1 MRHPGRVARVRDRL
15 ATAGLQGLLVT
26 RPANVRYLSGFTAEE
41 AYLLIVLDHAW
52 IVSDFRYALQIQEEV
67 PGFEFLQVRQ
77 MMADLARALK
87 EIGLQTLAFEPGH
100 LTVRQ
105 HGELSRWLPDLRLVG
120 LPDAVENLRVIK
132 DDDELAFIRKAAG
145 LADAAMEHLCNS
157 VSAGKSEKELAL
169 DAEFFIR
176 REGADDVAFEV
187 IVASGPR
194 AALPHAAP
202 TDRRIEPGDL
212 VIMDLGACWQGYGS
226 DLTRTVAAGKAS
238 ETAKMLYSICY
249 DAQKAGLAA
258 VRAGA
263 VCAEVDAAA
272 RKVVEQAGHGECF
285 GHGLGHGVGLEIHEA
300 PRLSPTE
307 TGKVLEAGMV
317 LTVEPAIYLAGVGG
331 VRIEDLVVVG
341 DGGCELLTRSSKPA
355 ELPEV

>member
-26 RPANVRYLSGFTAEE
+26 KPANVRYLSGFTGED
-41 AYLLIVLDHAW
+41 AYLLILPDSAR

-77 MMADLARALK
+77 MMADLARSLE
-87 EIGLQTLAFEPGH
+87 EIALQTLAFEPGH

-105 HGELSRWLPDLRLVG
+105 HGELSRRLPDLRLVG

-132 DDDELAFIRKAAG
+132 DADELALIRKAAA
-145 LADAAMEHLCNS
+145 LADAAMERLCAS
-157 VSAGKSEKELAL
+157 VSAGKSERELAL
-169 DAEFFIR
+169 DAEMFMR

-238 ETAKMLYSICY
+238 EKAKMLYSICY
-249 DAQKAGLAA
+249 QAQKAGLAA
-258 VRAGA
+258 VKAGA

-272 RKVVEQAGHGECF
+272 RTAVEQAGYGECF

-307 TGKVLEAGMV
+307 TGKALEAGMV
-317 LTVEPAIYLAGVGG
+317 VTVEPAIYLAGVGG
-331 VRIEDLVVVG
+331 VRIEDLVMVG
-341 DGGCELLTRSSKPA
+341 DGGCELLTGSAKPA
-355 ELPEV
+355 EVPEV